1 MPCAWTIFMVI
12 FMQVPERTMIGTV
25 LSAAVET
32 LLMSTLVGI
41 GEIPVNSPVVLVI
54 VLIVVRESRRRRCG
68 QQQHCCH
75 RKGFS
80 DGHGTSPLHRAR
92 RYGSCGTDFRL
103 HSDRMSL
110 NPAGRI
116 RLGAVHRRA
125 VIRPHHISQLGAGL

>member
-1 MPCAWTIFMVI
+1 MVI

-68 QQQHCCH
+68 QQ
-75 RKGFS
+75 RKGARIEK
-80 DGHGTSPLHRAR
+80 DLGGGTIA
-92 RYGSCGTDFRL
+92 
-103 HSDRMSL
+103 
-110 NPAGRI
+110 
-116 RLGAVHRRA
+116 
-125 VIRPHHISQLGAGL
+125 

>member
-54 VLIVVRESRRRRCG
+54 VLIVVRENQPRVCAI
-68 QQQHCCH
+68 QQH
-75 RKGFS
+75 FS
-80 DGHGTSPLHRAR
+80 HSKVLSYVNGTSLWLRPRV
-92 RYGSCGTDFRL
+92 YGSYGT
-103 HSDRMSL
+103 
-110 NPAGRI
+110 
-116 RLGAVHRRA
+116 
-125 VIRPHHISQLGAGL
+125 